1 VIGLETPMVVA
12 SSKKMKSWV
21 CEHFKKMATKGECV
35 CTICNQIVWGV
46 LLEEEYGSKQ
56 SQKRSHELTTH
67 PITSW
72 LQDCPNFHK
81 CMVNFMVATYQAYC
95 ICEEPTFRE
104 LCMSLNKKS
113 PHLSRAKLATLVKE
127 EYQLTILKLKKILS
141 GRDYAVTS
149 DAWTSFAQNSYV
161 TCTGHFIDRK
171 TWTLHSIVLGLFD
184 KKGTPKAADVIQYLE
199 TQLTYF
205 DLSYQDCVAAVTD
218 TESTMVAAGHLI
230 KQHSAQ
236 NGGKTE

>member
-1 VIGLETPMVVA
+1 
-12 SSKKMKSWV
+12 
-21 CEHFKKMATKGECV
+21 
-35 CTICNQIVWGV
+35 
-46 LLEEEYGSKQ
+46 
-56 SQKRSHELTTH
+56 
-67 PITSW
+67 
-72 LQDCPNFHK
+72 
-81 CMVNFMVATYQAYC
+81 
-95 ICEEPTFRE
+95 
-104 LCMSLNKKS
+104 
-113 PHLSRAKLATLVKE
+113 
-127 EYQLTILKLKKILS
+127 LKKILS